1 MKASQNTDN
10 LLTGSIC
17 LGPAPIMQTTREVV
31 LFSVLLDLESNRL
44 STYLVSGMTNKSGS
58 LHERTCLHLSEQ
70 TTKKHVLAKPK
81 LKISSWH
88 TYWKIHRAL
97 GVILGLTHTCIG
109 TFHNRTM
116 KRKAEVIQIGSRG
129 LLKVR
134 GVYHVKLKGRP
145 RSVQWSHIW
154 WGHCTNFIFCALQ
167 KRLVITGNV

>member
-44 STYLVSGMTNKSGS
+44 STYLVSGMTYKSGS

-70 TTKKHVLAKPK
+70 TCSVKTTVEQKFLAHLMKNTQSTWGNPRT
-81 LKISSWH
+81 H
-88 TYWKIHRAL
+88 TYC
-97 GVILGLTHTCIG
+97 TCIG

-116 KRKAEVIQIGSRG
+116 KIKAEAIQIGSRG

-145 RSVQWSHIW
+145 RFVQ
-154 WGHCTNFIFCALQ
+154 
-167 KRLVITGNV
+167 